1 MAIFV
6 PRNPPKSWKFVIKA
20 AKFHEVYT
28 IVWSL
33 YWILSYVL
41 QVKWFNSITTLIEF
55 IEIRCTRKKRARK
68 NISKPFFGKNVDF
81 TQYLPS
87 FHIEIVI
94 KMYGNRNIRHNSII
108 QACFTHKIRR
118 IIERN
123 EIIHKFTTFSPLE
136 IEFHANLNFVPRWN
150 FSISGW
156 KPSESS

>member
-33 YWILSYVL
+33 YWIWSYVL

-55 IEIRCTRKKRARK
+55 IEIRCTRKQRARK

-87 FHIEIVI
+87 FYIEIVI
-94 KMYGNRNIRHNSII
+94 KIYGNRNNRYNWII
-108 QACFTHKIRR
+108 QACYTHKIRR

-123 EIIHKFTTFSPLE
+123 VIISKFSTFSALE
-136 IEFHANLNFVPRWN
+136 TEFHANLNFVPRWE
-150 FSISGW
+150 FWISG
-156 KPSESS
+156 